1 MATKRIDWESHIG
14 RRLRLR
20 DLHVF
25 FTVVQCGSMAKAA
38 AELGVSQP
46 TVSEVIADLEHT
58 YGVRLFDRSPQGV
71 ATTIY
76 GDALLKRSIAAFDEL
91 KQSGRDIE
99 FLADPTTGEVRI
111 GCVQSLSVTILPQI
125 VLRFSK
131 QYPRVVAHVDDLKAP
146 ATDLPGLHDR
156 KYDCILLRLVT
167 PLSDAPLAD
176 DVKVDFLF
184 NDKLVVAAGLNS
196 RWARRRKI
204 DLAELIDEPWI
215 LPTSDTWNYVCLA
228 EAFRARGL
236 GMPKANLVSFSLS
249 LRTHLM
255 AAGPYL
261 SVFAGSVMR
270 LNAHR
275 FHITVL
281 PVELP
286 VRPWPVVIATLKHRT
301 LSPVVERFVAC
312 SHEVAKSFAA

>member
-25 FTVVQCGSMAKAA
+25 LTVVQCGSMAKAA

-91 KQSGRDIE
+91 KQSSKDIE

-125 VLRFSK
+125 MLRFSQ
-131 QYPRVVAHVDDLKAP
+131 QYPRVVAHVDDLMAP

-184 NDKLVVAAGLNS
+184 NDKLVIAAGLNS

-215 LPTSDTWNYVCLA
+215 LPSSDTWNYVCLA

-236 GMPKANLVSFSLS
+236 DMPKANLVSFSLS
-249 LRTHLM
+249 FRTHLM

-275 FHITVL
+275 FQITVL
-281 PVELP
+281 PIELP

-301 LSPVVERFVAC
+301 LSPVVERFIAC

>member
-1 MATKRIDWESHIG
+1 MPPKRIDWEHRIG

-38 AELGVSQP
+38 AELGVAQP

-58 YGVRLFDRSPQGV
+58 YGVRLLDRSSQGV
-71 ATTIY
+71 APNIY

-99 FLADPTTGEVRI
+99 FLANPATGEVRV

-125 VLRFSK
+125 MLRFSE
-131 QYPRVVAHVDDLKAP
+131 QYPRVVTYVDDLTAP

-167 PLSDAPLAD
+167 PLSDTPLPD
-176 DVKVDFLF
+176 DVRVDSLF
-184 NDKLVVAAGLNS
+184 DDKLVIAAGLNS
-196 RWARRRKI
+196 PWARRRKI
-204 DLAELIDEPWI
+204 DLAELIDEAWI
-215 LPTSDTWNYVCLA
+215 LPPTDTWNYVCLA

-270 LNAHR
+270 INAHR
-275 FHITVL
+275 FQITVL
-281 PVELP
+281 PIELP

-301 LSPVVERFVAC
+301 LSPVVERFIAC
-312 SHEVAKSFAA
+312 TREIAKSFGI